1 MSSTRMGRPKKP
13 VEVPVIDWVAVS
25 NLDQVIYNWFSD
37 FHWKGLCHEMNN
49 FESLF

>member
-25 NLDQVIYNWFSD
+25 NLDQVIYNWFSL
-37 FHWKGLCHEMNN
+37 KGIVSRDE
-49 FESLF
+49 